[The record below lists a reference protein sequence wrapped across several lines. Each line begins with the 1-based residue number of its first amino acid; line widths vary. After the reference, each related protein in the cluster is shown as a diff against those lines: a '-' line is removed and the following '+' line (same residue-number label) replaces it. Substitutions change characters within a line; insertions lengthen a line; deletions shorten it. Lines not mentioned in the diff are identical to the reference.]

1 MTKSRF
7 PGSFTFGHS
16 SLISH
21 FGIRLSSLNK
31 KHTELSQEP
40 LHFGGILK
48 RINRCSGLRLL
59 AHENPNTAFLQRTE
73 SVFVGAIITDV
84 NRADV
89 LAFQRQRL
97 QQPHNGFTFVPLDGW

>member
-1 MTKSRF
+1 MAKSHF
-7 PGSFTFGHS
+7 PGSLTFGHS

-21 FGIRLSSLNK
+21 FGIRVSSLNK

-59 AHENPNTAFLQRTE
+59 ADENPNTAFLQRTE
-73 SVFVGAIITDV
+73 SVVVGSIISDV
-84 NRADV
+84 NRAHV
-89 LAFQRQRL
+89 LAFERRRF
-97 QQPHNGFTFVPLDGW
+97 QQPHNGL

>member
-7 PGSFTFGHS
+7 PGSLTFGHS

-59 AHENPNTAFLQRTE
+59 AHENHNTAFLQRTE
-73 SVFVGAIITDV
+73 SVFVGAIVEDAF
-84 NRADV
+84 RALKERGV
-89 LAFQRQRL
+89 GILVSE
-97 QQPHNGFTFVPLDGW
+97 QPQPTAAI